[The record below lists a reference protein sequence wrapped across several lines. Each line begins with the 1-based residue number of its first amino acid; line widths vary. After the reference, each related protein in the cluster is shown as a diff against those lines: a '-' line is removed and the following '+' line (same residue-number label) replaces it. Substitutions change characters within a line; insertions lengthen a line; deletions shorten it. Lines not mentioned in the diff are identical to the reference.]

1 MWEKLSTFHKVVFV
15 VFISFLVPLMPELI
29 LLADAGGVELVFT
42 FLVLYFKPILTKVQ
56 MVIYKLKVD
65 LAIAG
70 SAFKSSAFY
79 QPKVFTLQAVF
90 SVVAVIVTGSFIYAG
105 VFFMP
110 ALILNGV
117 LV

>member
-1 MWEKLSTFHKVVFV
+1 MWEKLSMFQKVLFV
-15 VFISFLVPLMPELI
+15 VVISLAVPFMPELI
-29 LLADAGGVELVFT
+29 FLADAGGVELVFT
-42 FLVLYFKPILTKVQ
+42 FLVLYFKPIITKVQ
-56 MVIYKLKVD
+56 MVIDKLKVEV
-65 LAIAG
+65 AIAS

-79 QPKVFTLQAVF
+79 QPKVFALQGVF